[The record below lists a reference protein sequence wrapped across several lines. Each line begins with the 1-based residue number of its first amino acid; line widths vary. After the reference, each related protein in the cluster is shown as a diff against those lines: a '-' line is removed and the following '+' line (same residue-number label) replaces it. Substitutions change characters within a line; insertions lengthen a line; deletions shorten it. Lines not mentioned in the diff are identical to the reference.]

1 MILEAFASC
10 KKKSRK
16 YQRDNCDTSYDVG
29 NQDEKIDRADQ
40 TLARKFSITMKVMI
54 EKITE
59 QEQS

>member
-16 YQRDNCDTSYDVG
+16 YQRDNCDASYDVG

-40 TLARKFSITMKVMI
+40 TLARKFSITMEVVI
-54 EKITE
+54 
-59 QEQS
+59 